1 MDNAIVVLKKST
13 PKPRLFSLFFLCA
26 LLLFCAC
33 VNPVAHSTG
42 PTQEKSQITG
52 NLKLSIPA
60 IASWITASAGSG
72 TSKGSTATRA
82 LGFVTSVKIQVQTA
96 AGADVITPVTQNT
109 YVTGS
114 TMSGAATSSV
124 SVPLIPVG
132 SNYTVKL
139 SVYNSSV
146 SATTP
151 MATGQASGVSIT
163 QGANTAVSITCVP
176 ANPTSITPSSTAQTL
191 TLAVQAEQWYSL
203 QITSGTNYYF
213 LQTTPNIVSA
223 IFNSTGALISSSSYI
238 AYTATYTGTLY
249 IGVVNDSSS
258 SATAALAVSTTA
270 PILNEG
276 SIASPVALSL
286 NQAHLFQLGPYNNQ
300 GTSYYSF
307 TTDSAGTFA
316 LNSTW
321 AIYAATLY
329 SDSGFTTVVFSSQSD
344 SDYGCSFTGLS
355 ASTTYYLKLT
365 SNYADFTT
373 FTGQIMDPAAI
384 AAAGT
389 HNQGSV
395 ASPLSLPLGSAISA
409 QVGCH
414 SYDMTSY
421 YSFTTGSR
429 IDYSLSATN
438 VSPSGNIPF
447 QLYSDASFH
456 QYVGSLDVGSN
467 SGSSGSLPP
476 LSPATTYYM
485 MASNGNNNSSFTT
498 YTLEVSSSAVP
509 TFISLPTDGT
519 WTAGSLSSS
528 TSTAWYAATVIGGQT
543 YTLNWDD
550 ESQGSGTYTAYCSVN
565 AYQGDRITAYFIN
578 AYQGYT
584 TAQVINVPAGQTQ
597 VYIRVFNGTGT
608 FALKLV
614 EAPPSGTATVT
625 AQ

>member
-1 MDNAIVVLKKST
+1 MDKL
-13 PKPRLFSLFFLCA
+13 KPRIPSIFLLCV
-26 LLLFCAC
+26 LLFCAC
-33 VNPVAHSTG
+33 VNPVARSTG
-42 PTQEKSQITG
+42 PTQETSQITG

-72 TSKGSTATRA
+72 TSKGRAASRA
-82 LGFVTSVKIQVQTA
+82 LGIVNSVKIQVQTA
-96 AGADVITPVTQNT
+96 AGADVITPITQNT
-109 YVTGS
+109 YVTGGTMNGS
-114 TMSGAATSSV
+114 TTSPV

-132 SNYTVKL
+132 ANYTIKL
-139 SVYNSSV
+139 SVYNSNV
-146 SATTP
+146 STITP
-151 MATGQASGVSIT
+151 TATGQASGVSIT

-191 TLAVQAEQWYSL
+191 TLAAQAEQWYSL
-203 QITSGTNYYF
+203 QVTSGTSYYF
-213 LQTTPNIVSA
+213 LQTTPNIRFA
-223 IFNSTGALISSSSYI
+223 IFNSTGTFISSSSYI
-238 AYTATYTGTLY
+238 AYTATYTGSLY

-276 SIASPVALSL
+276 SVTTPVALSL
-286 NQAHLFQLGPYNNQ
+286 NQSHLFQLGPYNNQ

-316 LNSTW
+316 LNTSSGD
-321 AIYAATLY
+321 YNAALY
-329 SDSGFTTVVFSSQSD
+329 SDSGFNTVISSQTTSN
-344 SDYGCSFTGLS
+344 YGCLFAGLS
-355 ASTTYYLKLT
+355 ASSAYYLKLT
-365 SNYADFTT
+365 SDDSEFAT

-395 ASPLSLPLGSAISA
+395 ASPLSLTLGSAISA

-414 SYDMTSY
+414 SYDMRSY
-421 YSFTTGSR
+421 YSFTTGSG
-429 IDYSLSATN
+429 IDYSLSASN
-438 VSPSGNIPF
+438 VSPSGSIPF
-447 QLYSDASFH
+447 QLYSDASF
-456 QYVGSLDVGSN
+456 QQSVGYLDVGSN
-467 SGSSGSLPP
+467 GSSSGSLPP

-485 MASNGNNNSSFTT
+485 MASNGNGNSSFTT
-498 YTLEVSSSAVP
+498 YILEVSAAAVP

-528 TSTAWYAATVIGGQT
+528 NSAAWYVATVTGGQT

-550 ESQGSGTYTAYCSVN
+550 ESQGSGTYTAYCTVS
-565 AYQGDRITAYFIN
+565 AYQGDRITAYFTN

-584 TAQVINVPAGQTQ
+584 TAQVISVPAGQTQ
-597 VYIRVFNGTGT
+597 VYIRVYNGTGT
-608 FALKLV
+608 FALKLA
-614 EAPPSGTATVT
+614 EAAPSGTATVT